1 MSTYGTAGEA
11 LVDLF
16 QSGNFHLHSGTS
28 SNFKI
33 DCDALTDADIQ
44 TVAMLLKERLPDFGN
59 VEGVPRGGLRL
70 AGAMRRYVTSGP
82 VLIVDDV
89 WTTGGSI
96 WKVRGDREDVIGA
109 VIFARGDTQSW
120 VTALFRM
127 R

>member
-16 QSGNFHLHSGTS
+16 QSGNFHLHSGAS

-33 DCDALTDADIQ
+33 DCDALTDADVQ
-44 TVAMLLKERLPDFGN
+44 TVAMLLKERLPSFGS

-70 AGAMRRYVTSGP
+70 AEAMKQYVSVGP
-82 VLIVDDV
+82 ALIVDDV

-109 VIFARGDTQSW
+109 VIFSRGETQSW